1 MKKFSLKVYENGIF
15 SSNSPLNISSF
26 LKTENLNGEYAILPG
41 LVDVHVHL
49 REPGFSYKED
59 VATGTLAGAK
69 GGFTDV
75 FSMPN
80 LNPVPDSVENI
91 KVQLTA
97 IKEKAVINVYPYA
110 SITEKEK
117 GEKLVDFDALSPYCI
132 AFSDDGKGVQND
144 DMMESAMLKAKAL
157 NKIICAHCEDETLLF
172 GGYIH
177 KGEYAKKHG
186 HKGICSESEWKQ
198 VERDLKLVEKT
209 GCAYHVCHI
218 STKETVDLIR
228 NAKKK
233 GLNVTCETA
242 PHYLVFNDNDLIE
255 DGSFKMNPPIR
266 SEEDRLALIEGIKDG
281 TIDMIATDHAPHSFE
296 EKSRGLKDSNFG
308 IVGLETSFAICYTY
322 LVKTGII
329 SFEKLVELM
338 SVNPSKRFN
347 LKQSADK
354 FTMFD
359 LSNEFIIDS
368 NAFVSKGKSTPFNGK
383 KVYGKCILTVLDGK
397 VVYKD

>member
-397 VVYKD
+397 VVYRD

>member
-15 SSNSPLNISSF
+15 SSKLPADISSF
-26 LKTENLNGEYAILPG
+26 LKIENLNGDYAILPG

-59 VATGTLAGAK
+59 IATGTLAGAK

-75 FSMPN
+75 LSMPN

-91 KVQLTA
+91 KVQLSA

-117 GEKLVDFDALSPYCI
+117 GEKLVDFNSLAPYCI

-144 DMMESAMLKAKAL
+144 EMMESAMLKAKAL

-186 HKGICSESEWKQ
+186 HKGICSESEYKQ

-228 NAKKK
+228 KAKKK

-255 DGSFKMNPPIR
+255 DGSYKMNPPIR

-281 TIDMIATDHAPHSFE
+281 TIDMIATDHAPHSIE

-308 IVGLETSFAICYTY
+308 IVGLETSFAVCYTY

-329 SFEKLVELM
+329 TFEKLVELM
-338 SVNPSKRFN
+338 SINPSKRFKI
-347 LKQSADK
+347 KQSADK
-354 FTMFD
+354 FTVFD
-359 LSNEFIIDS
+359 LSNKFIIDS
-368 NAFVSKGKSTPFNGK
+368 VAFASKGKSTPFNGK